1 MKKFL
6 TVLVMLIFTAGVWA
20 ANYTVQK
27 FIAKQDSRNYLM
39 NILLYL

>member
-20 ANYTVQK
+20 ENYTFKKLPKVK
-27 FIAKQDSRNYLM
+27 TVVVY
-39 NILLYL
+39 